1 MFVRARRRL
10 VAAMLGRA
18 RRFRS
23 TQRGGFALR
32 ELKETGIITTAAR
45 RAASTLTPE
54 RRHSQVEIEQSLDQL
69 SRWMDGLFRIPG
81 TGWRFGLDAI
91 VGLIPGVG
99 DTATTIVGFYVL
111 AAGVRYRV
119 SKATLLRMGLNIAV
133 DYVFGAIPV
142 LGDLFDA
149 AWKSNQKNVELL
161 RRRATVTA
169 AEARSGRLSDWLFVG
184 LVMLCLLA
192 LLVGS
197 ITILW
202 FILRFLSEQFSA
214 LF

>member
-1 MFVRARRRL
+1 MK
-10 VAAMLGRA
+10 
-18 RRFRS
+18 
-23 TQRGGFALR
+23 
-32 ELKETGIITTAAR
+32 ELKRPGGGREELKTLSREETER
-45 RAASTLTPE
+45 DMPQ

-81 TGWRFGLDAI
+81 TSWRFGLDAI
-91 VGLIPGVG
+91 VGLIPGIG
-99 DTATTIVGFYVL
+99 DTASTLVGFYIL

-119 SKATLLRMGLNIAV
+119 SKVTLLRMGLNIGV
-133 DYVFGAIPV
+133 DYLFGAVPV

-149 AWKSNQKNVELL
+149 AWKSNQRNVELL
-161 RRRATVTA
+161 RRRATVS
-169 AEARSGRLSDWLFVG
+169 AEDAHSGRMSDWLFVA
-184 LVMLCLLA
+184 LVMLALLA

-202 FILRFLSEQFSA
+202 FILSFIYDQLSA